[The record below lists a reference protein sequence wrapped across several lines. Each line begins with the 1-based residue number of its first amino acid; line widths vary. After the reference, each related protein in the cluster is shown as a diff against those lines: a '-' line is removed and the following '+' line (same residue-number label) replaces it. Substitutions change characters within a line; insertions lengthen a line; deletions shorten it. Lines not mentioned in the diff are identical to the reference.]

1 MFNVELFTVVYI
13 LFCSGFGFA
22 YGQSDKTTAEKV
34 GVGVI
39 ATILCP
45 FIIGAGIYEYLN
57 LLGED
62 E

>member
-1 MFNVELFTVVYI
+1 MFDVELFTVVYI

-22 YGQSDKTTAEKV
+22 YGQSAESTAAKV
-34 GVGVI
+34 GDGVI

-45 FIIGAGIYEYLN
+45 FIIGAGVCEYLN